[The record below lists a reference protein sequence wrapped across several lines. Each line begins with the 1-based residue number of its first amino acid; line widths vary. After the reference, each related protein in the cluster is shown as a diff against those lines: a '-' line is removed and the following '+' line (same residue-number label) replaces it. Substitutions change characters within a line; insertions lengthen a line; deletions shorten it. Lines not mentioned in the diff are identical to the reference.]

1 MKHNYI
7 LPLSSSLS
15 SKCYFS
21 LLLKTTFR
29 SSRSETFFKIGRL
42 KHFPIFTGK
51 HLCRNIFITKRLQLR
66 IFPMNNGRFLTTT
79 FFYRTP
85 PVTCFWTFLSFSII
99 FFLLCLPIAIEEHV
113 FLSVL
118 MFLIQITNIQKKK
131 CNTMKR
137 ARDVPL
143 AKLKEFQENF
153 NDELET

>member
-1 MKHNYI
+1 MFSCEFCEIFKNNFLKNTSVRLLLDRIQCNNTKLIQINMKHNYI

-29 SSRSETFFKIGRL
+29 STRSETFFKIGRL

-66 IFPMNNGRFLTTT
+66 IFPMNNGGFLTTT

-99 FFLLCLPIAIEEHV
+99 FFLLCLPIAIE
-113 FLSVL
+113 
-118 MFLIQITNIQKKK
+118 
-131 CNTMKR
+131 
-137 ARDVPL
+137 
-143 AKLKEFQENF
+143 
-153 NDELET
+153 